1 MEDLKMKSDEAT
13 EKFNALS
20 AGIKEKETRMAE
32 LFALKKHIFNYHD
45 TREIY
50 IQYRKSGYSKEF
62 FEKQREK
69 ITIHKAAKKAFDEC
83 GLQKLL
89 TTKDLKNT
97 LN

>member
-50 IQYRKSGYSKEF
+50 IQYRKSGYSNPKME
-62 FEKQREK
+62 
-69 ITIHKAAKKAFDEC
+69 
-83 GLQKLL
+83 
-89 TTKDLKNT
+89 
-97 LN
+97 